1 MTNPAYDPAYDPAYE
16 QDLFAWAMHTA
27 RLVRERRFGEIDAPH
42 LAEEL
47 ESMGKSEQRALESR
61 LTVLLAH
68 LLKWQFQPGGRCKS
82 GQRTLVEQRKRIHR
96 LLADSPSL
104 SPRLAPAL
112 ADAYESAVRYAADE
126 TGLDESDFPATC
138 PWGLEAI
145 LAEGAAVP
153 PLPNARDRA
162 PGT

>member
-1 MTNPAYDPAYDPAYE
+1 MTHPTYD

-27 RLVRERRFGEIDAPH
+27 RLVRERRFDELDALH

-68 LLKWQFQPGGRCKS
+68 LLKWQSRPAGRGKS
-82 GQRTLVEQRKRIHR
+82 WQRTLVEQRKRIRR

-104 SPRLAPAL
+104 RPRLAAAL
-112 ADAYESAVRYAADE
+112 ADAYDSAVRYAADE
-126 TGLDESDFPATC
+126 TGLDEADFPAAC
-138 PWGLEAI
+138 PWGLEEVLGDA
-145 LAEGAAVP
+145 
-153 PLPNARDRA
+153 ARDPASAGCR
-162 PGT
+162 PG